1 MYQMK
6 ARCSMLHKLMPE
18 ARDKTISDTAKSAV
32 REIVKYDLFGY
43 QAFEATNTQ
52 KKGSL

>member
-32 REIVKYDLFGY
+32 REIVKYDLFG
-43 QAFEATNTQ
+43 
-52 KKGSL
+52 